1 MSWRRAAL
9 FVAMNVIISATV
21 TLLILSAW
29 DSRRPAVPIPT
40 SVSAVPFTPAPEGT
54 PGLNPARQPTLASTA
69 TPSGPFTYAIQSGD
83 TLGDLALRFEVPLE
97 DLLAANDLADDEIL
111 SIGQEIIIPVGGSP
125 TVAPTVTQA
134 ATPSAAGPAL
144 LVIREIEQPG
154 SLSGETVI
162 LTNLGEVSTL
172 TGWTLSDGRTN
183 RYTFPDVT
191 LFPDAEINVHTRA
204 GTDTPSDLYWGA
216 SDAVWGATG
225 TVAYL
230 RDASGKLVATYRV
243 P

>member
-29 DSRRPAVPIPT
+29 DARRPAARNPI
-40 SVSAVPFTPAPEGT
+40 SIAQSTPAPVAPGAT
-54 PGLNPARQPTLASTA
+54 PIEKPALAPTTA
-69 TPSGPFTYAIQSGD
+69 PSGPFTYTIQSGD
-83 TLGDLALRFEVPLE
+83 TLGDLALRFDVPLE
-97 DLLAANDLADDEIL
+97 DLLAANDLAEDAIL

-125 TVAPTVTQA
+125 RVAPTVTQA

-154 SLSGETVI
+154 SLNGETVI
-162 LTNLGEVSTL
+162 LTNLGEVVTL

-216 SDAVWGATG
+216 SDAVWEATG

-230 RDASGKLVATYRV
+230 RDVSGKLVATYRV

>member
-29 DSRRPAVPIPT
+29 DARRPASPSPV
-40 SVSAVPFTPAPEGT
+40 SVGQSTPAP
-54 PGLNPARQPTLASTA
+54 PAPVPASIEKPTLAPATA
-69 TPSGPFTYAIQSGD
+69 PSGPFTYTIQSGD
-83 TLGDLALRFEVPLE
+83 TLGSLALRFDVSLE
-97 DLLAANDLADDEIL
+97 DLLAANDLAEDAIL
-111 SIGQEIIIPVGGSP
+111 SIGQEIIIPVGGSL

-144 LVIREIEQPG
+144 VVIREIEQPG
-154 SLSGETVI
+154 SLNGETVI
-162 LTNLGEVSTL
+162 LTNLGEVINL

-216 SDAVWGATG
+216 SDAIWGATG

>member
-1 MSWRRAAL
+1 MSWKRAAL
-9 FVAMNVIISATV
+9 FVMMNVIISATV
-21 TLLILSAW
+21 TLLILSTW
-29 DSRRPAVPIPT
+29 DAQR
-40 SVSAVPFTPAPEGT
+40 SAVPSPISIAQSTPPPAAPGAT
-54 PGLNPARQPTLASTA
+54 PIEAPTLAPTTA
-69 TPSGPFTYAIQSGD
+69 PSGPITYAIQSGD
-83 TLGDLALRFEVPLE
+83 TLGGLALRFDVSLE
-97 DLLAANDLADDEIL
+97 DLLAANDLDEDEIL

-125 TVAPTVTQA
+125 TVAPAATRV

-162 LTNLGEVSTL
+162 LTNLGEVVTL

-191 LFPDAEINVHTRA
+191 LFPDAEISLHTGA
-204 GTDTPSDLYWGA
+204 GTDSPSDLYWGA
-216 SDAVWGATG
+216 SDAIWGATG

-230 RDASGKLVATYRV
+230 RDASGRLVATYRV

>member
-29 DSRRPAVPIPT
+29 DARRPAAPSPV
-40 SVSAVPFTPAPEGT
+40 SVAQATPVLAAP
-54 PGLNPARQPTLASTA
+54 ASTPLEKPTVA
-69 TPSGPFTYAIQSGD
+69 LTPTARGPFTYAIQSGD
-83 TLGDLALRFEVPLE
+83 TLGDLSLRFDVSLE
-97 DLLAANDLADDEIL
+97 GLLAANDLSEDAIL
-111 SIGQEIIIPVGGSP
+111 SVGQEIIIPAGGS
-125 TVAPTVTQA
+125 TEIAPPATTA
-134 ATPSAAGPAL
+134 AKTPATSGPAL
-144 LVIREIEQPG
+144 VVIREIEEPG
-154 SLSGETVI
+154 SLNGETVI
-162 LTNLGEVSTL
+162 LTNLGEVINL

-191 LFPDAEINVHTRA
+191 LFPDAEINVHTRT

-216 SDAVWGATG
+216 SDAIWGATG

>member
-1 MSWRRAAL
+1 MSWRRVAL
-9 FVAMNVIISATV
+9 FVAMNVIISTTV
-21 TLLILSAW
+21 TLLVLSAW
-29 DSRRPAVPIPT
+29 DARRSSAPSLVSTAPSTAPPAAQDANSTEEPT
-40 SVSAVPFTPAPEGT
+40 LEPAPT
-54 PGLNPARQPTLASTA
+54 PGRPST
-69 TPSGPFTYAIQSGD
+69 YVIQEGD
-83 TLGDLALRFEVPLE
+83 TLGALALRFDVSME
-97 DLLAANDLADDEIL
+97 DLLAANDLGEDAIL
-111 SIGQEIIIPVGGSP
+111 SIGQEIIIPGGGSP
-125 TVAPTVTQA
+125 TAAPTVTRA
-134 ATPSAAGPAL
+134 TTPSAAGPAL

-154 SLSGETVI
+154 VLAGETVI
-162 LTNLGEVSTL
+162 LTNLGEVVNL

-191 LFPDAEINVHTRA
+191 LFADAEISVHTGA

-230 RDASGKLVATYRV
+230 RDAGGKLVATYRV

>member
-29 DSRRPAVPIPT
+29 DARSPAAPNPV
-40 SVSAVPFTPAPEGT
+40 SVGQSTPAPAAPVAT
-54 PGLNPARQPTLASTA
+54 PIEKPTLAPTTA
-69 TPSGPFTYAIQSGD
+69 PSGPFTYAIQSGD
-83 TLGDLALRFEVPLE
+83 TLGDLALRFDVSLE
-97 DLLAANDLADDEIL
+97 DLLAANDLSEDAIL
-111 SIGQEIIIPVGGSP
+111 SVGQEIIIPAGGS
-125 TVAPTVTQA
+125 TEIAPP
-134 ATPSAAGPAL
+134 ATATAKTPATSGPAL

-154 SLSGETVI
+154 SLNGETVI
-162 LTNLGEVSTL
+162 LTNLGEVVKL